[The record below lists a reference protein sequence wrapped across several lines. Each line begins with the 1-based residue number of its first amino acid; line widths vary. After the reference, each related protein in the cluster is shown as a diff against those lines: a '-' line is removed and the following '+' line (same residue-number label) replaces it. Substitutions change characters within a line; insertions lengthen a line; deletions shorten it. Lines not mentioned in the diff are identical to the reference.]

1 MTLANSEAV
10 DESKA
15 VKVDRIVVLNKKKNK
30 KSVAVYLFVCL
41 LFVYFIHTQKTVQFH
56 KKSTI

>member
-1 MTLANSEAV
+1 VTLANSEAV

-15 VKVDRIVVLNKKKNK
+15 VKVDRIVILNKKKNK
-30 KSVAVYLFVCL
+30 KSVAAYLFVCL
-41 LFVYFIHTQKTVQFH
+41 LFVYFIYTQNTIQFH